1 MEREQFAHEL
11 IELISS
17 AEKLCAYKGR
27 HHLGEPMYTLEHY
40 RRQAAAFRILAQEE
54 TNAEVKLLFQ
64 ELAEGYQMQA
74 DRASEPAPVTAVDA
88 KLVA

>member
-1 MEREQFAHEL
+1 
-11 IELISS
+11 
-17 AEKLCAYKGR
+17 
-27 HHLGEPMYTLEHY
+27 MYTLEHY

-74 DRASEPAPVTAVDA
+74 DRAGELAAVAPADA